1 MSTSEERLKIL
12 RMIEEKKIT
21 PEEGARLLKALA
33 RGRAKKARPSEGER
47 RWLRVRVT
55 DIRSGKTTVNVNLPL
70 SLVDVGLRMG
80 ARFVPEMD
88 AGELEELAEALR
100 EGLTGK
106 VVDILDEE
114 KGERVEIYV
123 E

>member
-1 MSTSEERLKIL
+1 MATSEERLKIL

-33 RGRAKKARPSEGER
+33 RGGAKKPTGGPGER

-55 DIRSGKTTVNVNLPL
+55 DMRTGKTKVNINLPF
-70 SLVDVGLRMG
+70 SLVDVGLRIG
-80 ARFVPEMD
+80 ARFVPDLDSGEM
-88 AGELEELAEALR
+88 EELAEALR

-106 VVDILDEE
+106 VVDVMDEE
-114 KGERVEIYV
+114 EGERVEIFV